1 MALPAS
7 TYQDVK
13 YNLLFV
19 LDADYTFDV
28 IASTAIYLQTFDYIP
43 PTAVVAVDYSSPGN
57 RNDVGYNISDN
68 SLDANGKLFY
78 DYVNTEL
85 AEEISR
91 TIPTSGFNTLIGHS
105 YTASYLNYYIS
116 QNNDYIKSYILFTPE
131 EMPQIPDLRRKIKP
145 SQLSSA

>member
-1 MALPAS
+1 MKKILLIYFCLICKIAMSQNIMKVEQHSFKSKIYNGTRSFRVALPTS
-7 TYQDVK
+7 TYQNVK

-68 SLDANGKLFY
+68 SLDANGKLF
-78 DYVNTEL
+78 TTM
-85 AEEISR
+85 S
-91 TIPTSGFNTLIGHS
+91 TL
-105 YTASYLNYYIS
+105 NW
-116 QNNDYIKSYILFTPE
+116 Q
-131 EMPQIPDLRRKIKP
+131 RK
-145 SQLSSA
+145 